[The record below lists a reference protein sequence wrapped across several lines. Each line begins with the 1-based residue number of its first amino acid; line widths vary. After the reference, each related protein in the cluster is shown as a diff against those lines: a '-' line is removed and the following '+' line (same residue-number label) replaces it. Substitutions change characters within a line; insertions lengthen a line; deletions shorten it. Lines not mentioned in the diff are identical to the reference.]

1 MKIGIMVDSLRL
13 PIREGIRAARE
24 LGAEGLQMYA
34 VSGEMSPEA
43 LGQAA
48 RHELADYIRSEGL
61 VVAAICGDLGGHGFC
76 VESDNPARIDRS
88 KRIMDLAKE
97 LGTNVVTTHIGVIP
111 EDESDPRYAVLH
123 DACSRL
129 GEFADSM
136 EATFAVETGPEPAER
151 LGRFIRSLP
160 CNGVRVNFD
169 PANLVMVIGEDAA
182 KAVAQVGDLIVHT
195 HAKDGVM
202 LKRTDPSIIYRAF
215 AEGGIEGFSVD
226 EWFRE
231 VPLGEG
237 GVDFPRYLDAL
248 RSVGYEG
255 FLTIEREVGD
265 QPREDI
271 RRAVEFL
278 REARRPGEHL

>member
-1 MKIGIMVDSLRL
+1 MKIGVMVDSLRL
-13 PIREGIRAARE
+13 PLREGIHVARE

-34 VSGEMSPEA
+34 VSGEMSPET
-43 LGQAA
+43 LGQSA
-48 RHELADYIRSEGL
+48 RHELSAYIRSEGL

-76 VESDNPARIDRS
+76 VEADNPARIDRS

-97 LGTNVVTTHIGVIP
+97 LGTNVVTTHIGVVP
-111 EDESDPRYAVLH
+111 ENENDPQYAILH
-123 DACSRL
+123 AACTRL

-136 EATFAVETGPEPAER
+136 DATFAVETGPEPAAR

-182 KAVAQVGDLIVHT
+182 QAVKDVGDLIVHT

-202 LKRTDPSIIYRAF
+202 LKKTDPSVIYRAF
-215 AEGGIEGFSVD
+215 AEGGAEGFSVD
-226 EWFRE
+226 DWFRE
-231 VPLGEG
+231 VPLGQG
-237 GVDFPRYLDAL
+237 TVDFPRYLEAL
-248 RSVGYEG
+248 RSIGYDG

-271 RRAVEFL
+271 AQAVEFL
-278 REARRPGEHL
+278 REVRR

>member
-1 MKIGIMVDSLRL
+1 MKIGVMIDSLRL
-13 PIREGIRAARE
+13 PLREGIHAAGE

-34 VSGEMSPEA
+34 VSGEMSPES

-48 RHELADYIRSEGL
+48 RHELASYIRSEGL

-76 VESDNPARIDRS
+76 VEADNPARIDRS

-97 LGTNVVTTHIGVIP
+97 LGSDVVTTHIGVIP
-111 EDESDPRYAVLH
+111 EDDGDPQYAVLH
-123 DACSRL
+123 EACTRL

-136 EATFAVETGPEPAER
+136 EASFAVETGPEPAAR

-182 KAVAQVGDLIVHT
+182 AAVEEVGDLIVHT

-202 LKRTDPSIIYRAF
+202 LKKTDPSIIYRAF
-215 AEGGIEGFSVD
+215 AEGGVEGFSVD
-226 EWFRE
+226 DWFRE

-237 GVDFPRYLDAL
+237 AVDFPRYLDAL
-248 RSVGYEG
+248 RSIGYEG

-271 RRAVEFL
+271 GAAVEFL
-278 REARRPGEHL
+278 RKARRQEEIL

>member
-1 MKIGIMVDSLRL
+1 MNIGIMVDSLRL
-13 PIREGIRAARE
+13 PIREGIRVAGE

-34 VSGEMSPEA
+34 VSGEMSPEQ
-43 LGQAA
+43 LGERQ
-48 RHELADYIRSEGL
+48 RHELADLIRSEGL

-76 VESDNPARIDRS
+76 VEADNPERIDRS

-97 LGTNVVTTHIGVIP
+97 LGSNVVTTHIGVVP
-111 EDESDPRYAVLH
+111 EDESDPQYRILH
-123 DACSRL
+123 EACARL

-136 EATFAVETGPEPAER
+136 EACFAVETGPEPAAR

-160 CNGVRVNFD
+160 CSGVRVNFD

-182 KAVAQVGDLIVHT
+182 KAVSEVGDLIVHT

-202 LKRTDPSIIYRAF
+202 LKRTDPAVIYRAF
-215 AEGGIEGFSVD
+215 AEGGVEGFSVD
-226 EWFRE
+226 DWFRE
-231 VPLGEG
+231 MPLGEG
-237 GVDFPRYLDAL
+237 DVDFPRYLDAL
-248 RSVGYEG
+248 RAAGYNG

-265 QPREDI
+265 DPQEDI

-278 REARRPGEHL
+278 REARR